1 MRREF
6 DLQKS
11 ISKYLFIKCGHIPS
25 QKKKKKY
32 VDKLTKAA
40 TLTDTSILQNELQ
53 VDQPKPVRLQLIQRN
68 QYEHENQDL
77 VLSD

>member
-6 DLQKS
+6 DLKKS
-11 ISKYLFIKCGHIPS
+11 ISKYLFIKCGQIPS
-25 QKKKKKY
+25 QTKKKKN

-40 TLTDTSILQNELQ
+40 TLTNTSIQQNYLQ
-53 VDQPKPVRLQLIQRN
+53 VDQPKPVGLQLIQRN

-77 VLSD
+77 VLSG

>member
-1 MRREF
+1 MWTYSF
-6 DLQKS
+6 S
-11 ISKYLFIKCGHIPS
+11 
-25 QKKKKKY
+25 KKKKKY